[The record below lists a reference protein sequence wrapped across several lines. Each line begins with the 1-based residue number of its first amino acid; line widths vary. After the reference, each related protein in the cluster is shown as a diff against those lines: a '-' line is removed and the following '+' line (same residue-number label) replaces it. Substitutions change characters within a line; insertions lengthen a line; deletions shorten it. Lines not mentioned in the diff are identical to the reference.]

1 MTMQERRD
9 YPPDRPIP
17 IRYETEN
24 DEQDRFGR
32 EPPSG
37 RGGGSGGRG
46 PGLGPRELRVIGIM
60 LGLAVI
66 VAALVLPPLSLIDR
80 SGGESP
86 AGSGIVTRAR
96 DEVATLPQGLEAVS
110 SHYDIEG
117 DRNVQGPITLTVR
130 LSQAAADTKALAFY
144 THTDGQWRRL
154 TSVGAAEGGRA
165 VQGELSN
172 VPANIAVLRREA
184 LAHAFGV
191 IVGPGEE
198 PDADA
203 ADAGIIS
210 VLGGE
215 PAPGDEGLQLSS
227 RLGSSLDGRYLGV
240 TTSTT
245 MGAASANRIL
255 GDPSA
260 TRRHID
266 AIASATE
273 ATQAAGVHVDY
284 IGLDV
289 QRRGAFTTF
298 VQQLSERLKQTD
310 RGLVV
315 SVPTPVGNETG
326 AYDWAGLAGASDGLW
341 LRPPTDPAAYYD
353 TLEGTL
359 RAQRE
364 GGVDLRKVSL
374 VIDRRSRERSGDLI
388 RAITLRDALT
398 TASTVRTRLEQ
409 GIGPGDAVTLTAT
422 NIDQDAGNSGFR
434 WDSRSRSVMYA
445 YAGRMAPRTV
455 WIENRFSVAFR
466 LDLARRYG
474 LGGVVVESAA
484 RDEML
489 PDVWDTI
496 LAYVAEDQIL
506 LELPYGPYLQP
517 SWRAAEGQIEA
528 APASGV
534 AIWRAPPR
542 TGIYDITLIV
552 SDGVVFVGQQ
562 LALRVTAEGARTPT
576 PTPSSPTPTAAPR

>member
-1 MTMQERRD
+1 MQEHRD

-17 IRYETEN
+17 IRYETE
-24 DEQDRFGR
+24 DVGQDRSGSG
-32 EPPSG
+32 PPGS
-37 RGGGSGGRG
+37 RGGGG
-46 PGLGPRELRVIGIM
+46 PGFGLGPRELRVLAIM
-60 LGLAVI
+60 LGLAI
-66 VAALVLPPLSLIDR
+66 VVAVLVLPPLSLLDR
-80 SGGESP
+80 DSGESQ

-96 DEVATLPQGLEAVS
+96 NEVATLPQGLEAVS

-117 DRNVQGPITLTVR
+117 DRNVQGPITLTIR
-130 LSQAAADTKALAFY
+130 LSQADADTKALAFY
-144 THTDGQWRRL
+144 THADGHWRRL
-154 TSVGAAEGGRA
+154 TSVGPAEGGRA
-165 VQGELSN
+165 VQGELSS

-203 ADAGIIS
+203 AEAGMIS

-215 PAPGDEGLQLSS
+215 PAHGDEGLQLSS
-227 RLGSSLDGRYLGV
+227 RLGSSLDGKYLGI
-240 TTSTT
+240 TTSTA
-245 MGAASANRIL
+245 MGAASVNRIL

-266 AIASATE
+266 AIASAVET
-273 ATQAAGVHVDY
+273 THAAGVHVDY
-284 IGLDV
+284 IGLDA
-289 QRRGAFTTF
+289 QRRGSFTTF
-298 VQQLSERLKQTD
+298 VQQLSERLKRTE

-315 SVPTPVGNETG
+315 SVPTPVGTESG
-326 AYDWAGLAGASDGLW
+326 AYDWVALAGASAGLW

-398 TASTVRTRLEQ
+398 TASTLRTRLEQ

-474 LGGVVVESAA
+474 LGGVVVESAV
-484 RDEML
+484 RDEAL

-496 LAYVAEDQIL
+496 LAYVAEDHIV

-528 APASGV
+528 ARASGV

-542 TGIYDITLIV
+542 TGVYDITLIV

-562 LALRVTAEGARTPT
+562 LALRVTGEGARTPT
-576 PTPSSPTPTAAPR
+576 PGPSPAPTAAPR